1 MAATD
6 TELPAETTWQIRS
19 LLFPQLSRSRN
30 EAPPLVLSLVSIPVS
45 HVAKVTARVALA
57 VNVRDILPPADTAS
71 DALLSHRIV
80 AACAGGRVGGR
91 VGSRVAGG
99 RVGDEVVG
107 DPVVGSEV
115 LGDRV
120 VGSEVLGS
128 VVVGDRVVGSDDL
141 GAAVGCADVVTEGA
155 AVGAVLNG
163 VCVGG
168 AVTWAPVLSAA
179 AKHVNTTARMMAGE
193 VGSILPE
200 LSLQARGIDIDG
212 GGGQT

>member
-1 MAATD
+1 M
-6 TELPAETTWQIRS
+6 
-19 LLFPQLSRSRN
+19 
-30 EAPPLVLSLVSIPVS
+30 VLSLVSIPVS

-107 DPVVGSEV
+107 DPVVGSEVLGDRVVGSEV